1 MIELPSHYYFVKNL
15 KTGIHYAVSFPKLQE
30 LLALGY
36 YESLGQVQEYMDAT
50 IIPDKQ
56 EEYEAYLASVYDQL

>member
-1 MIELPSHYYFVKNL
+1 MWPAAFVKNL

-30 LLALGY
+30 LLTLGY